1 MPTNTLQGFNA
12 NEITPDDSA
21 NITLGGTLI
30 DGLDNGVCLYVG
42 TTGDVKVTMIAGQTV
57 TFTNVQGGSIL
68 PIQINKLWATGTT
81 ALNFVAVY

>member
-21 NITLGGTLI
+21 NITLGGTII

>member
-12 NEITPDDSA
+12 NEITPIDSA
-21 NITLGGTLI
+21 NITLGGPII

>member
-12 NEITPDDSA
+12 NEITPNDSA
-21 NITLGGTLI
+21 NITLGGTII

>member
-12 NEITPDDSA
+12 NEITPNDSA
-21 NITLGGTLI
+21 NITLGGTII

-42 TTGDVKVTMIAGQTV
+42 TTGNVKVTMIAGQTV
-57 TFTNVQGGSIL
+57 TFTNVQGGTFL
-68 PIQINKLWATGTT
+68 PIQINKLWDTGTT

>member
-21 NITLGGTLI
+21 NITLGGTII

-57 TFTNVQGGSIL
+57 TFTNVQGGSML